1 MRKPTVSQRYYTLA
15 VLILVVLGTWLLVA
29 SYTPAG
35 AHIERSTVS
44 DALRIVSY
52 GAAISAPL
60 VLLAACCYMAA
71 YYFYKNTADLNKSSG
86 H

>member
-1 MRKPTVSQRYYTLA
+1 VRKPIVPQRYYTLA

-35 AHIERSTVS
+35 AHIERLRESG
-44 DALRIVSY
+44 ALQVVLCS
-52 GAAISAPL
+52 AAISAPL

-71 YYFYKNTADLNKSSG
+71 YYFYKNTADVNRTSE